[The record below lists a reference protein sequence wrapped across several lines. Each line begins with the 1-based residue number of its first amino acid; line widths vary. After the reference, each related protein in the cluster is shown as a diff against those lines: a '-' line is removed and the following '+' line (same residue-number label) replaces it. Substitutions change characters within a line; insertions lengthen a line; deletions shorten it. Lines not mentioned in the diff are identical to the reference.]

1 MGNFWLKTRN
11 WFLLGGDVLLLYGSL
26 ALALFIRYPEKFFS
40 AWWLHLVPFSL
51 IFFLWVIVFYISGF
65 YDLRRAKNQAQ
76 FFLQL
81 LLIISLAGLIGMAV
95 FYLWP
100 SLGISPKTNLALTL
114 ALATVFLFAWRLL
127 FNSLVSQP
135 QKKILLIGEH
145 TQSIEL
151 ATQLNN
157 HPQWGYQVAAIITP
171 EKFIDYKDKLHNLGI
186 SSLVIS
192 DDLYQTQTLTDA
204 LYDSLSSRV
213 EMYTLTKFYEHLV
226 KKIPLSVIS
235 KVWFL
240 DNLTERD
247 KMAFDKIKRLVDIV
261 LSFVGLI
268 VSLPFYPLLYLL
280 VKFDSSGPF
289 LYTQVRLGKLGRPFV
304 IVKIRSMVQNAEK
317 NGAEWAVPGDARVTR
332 MGKIFRKI
340 RLDELPQ
347 LFNVLWGEMSFVG
360 PRPERPEFINQL
372 EEKIPYYKQRLLVKP
387 GLTGWAQV
395 NFKYSSDIEGA
406 LEKLQYDLYY
416 IKNRSLFLDLT
427 ILLKTVNMVLKG
439 GGH

>member
-11 WFLLGGDVLLLYGSL
+11 WFLLSGDVLLLYLAL
-26 ALALFIRYPEKFFS
+26 ALALFWRYQQDFFH
-40 AWWLHLVPFSL
+40 AWWLHLVPFSF
-51 IFFLWVIVFYISGF
+51 IFFLWVVVFYISGL
-65 YDLRRAKNQAQ
+65 YDLRKARNQAQ

-100 SLGISPKTNLALTL
+100 SLGISPKTNLAVTL
-114 ALATVFLFAWRLL
+114 ALATVFLFGWRLL
-127 FNSLVSQP
+127 FNALVSQP
-135 QKKILLIGEH
+135 QKKLLLIGEH

-151 ATQLNN
+151 ATQINH
-157 HPQWGYQVAAIITP
+157 HPQWGYQVAAIISP
-171 EKFIDYKDKLHNLGI
+171 EKFTEYKDKLHNLGI

-204 LYDSLSSRV
+204 LYDSLSARV
-213 EMYTLTKFYEHLV
+213 EMFTLTKFYEQLV

-247 KMAFDKIKRLVDIV
+247 KLAFDKIKRLLDIV
-261 LSFVGLI
+261 LSLIGLI
-268 VSLPFYPLLYLL
+268 LTLPFYPLLYLA
-280 VKFDSSGPF
+280 VKLDSQGPF
-289 LYTQVRLGKLGRPFV
+289 FYTQVRLGKLGRPFV

-332 MGKIFRKI
+332 IGKIFRKI

-395 NFKYSSDIEGA
+395 NFKYSSDVTGA
-406 LEKLQYDLYY
+406 LEKLQLDLYY

-427 ILLKTVNMVLKG
+427 ILLKTVSMVLKG

>member
-65 YDLRRAKNQAQ
+65 YDLRRAKNQSQ
-76 FFLQL
+76 FFVQL

-171 EKFIDYKDKLHNLGI
+171 EKFVDYKDKLTALRI
-186 SSLVIS
+186 STLVIS

-204 LYDSLSSRV
+204 LYDSMSSRV
-213 EMYTLTKFYEHLV
+213 EMYTLTKFYEQLV

-247 KMAFDKIKRLVDIV
+247 KQAFDKIKRLVDIV
-261 LSFVGLI
+261 LSLTGLI

-280 VKFDSSGPF
+280 VKSDSRGPF
-289 LYTQVRLGKLGRPFV
+289 FYTQVRLGKLGRTFV

-332 MGKIFRKI
+332 IGKIFRKI

-372 EEKIPYYKQRLLVKP
+372 EESIPYYKQRLLVKP

-395 NFKYSSDIEGA
+395 NFKYSSDVEGA

-427 ILLKTVNMVLKG
+427 ILLKTVKMVLKG

>member
-11 WFLLGGDVLLLYGSL
+11 WFLLSGDIILLYGSL
-26 ALALFIRYPEKFFS
+26 ALALFIRYPDRFFS

-114 ALATVFLFAWRLL
+114 ALATIFLFGWRLL

-171 EKFIDYKDKLHNLGI
+171 EKFTDYKDKLHNLGI

-213 EMYTLTKFYEHLV
+213 EMYTLTKFYEQLV

-261 LSFVGLI
+261 LSLVGLI

-280 VKFDSSGPF
+280 VKFDSPGPF
-289 LYTQVRLGKLGRPFV
+289 FYTQVRLGKLGRPFV

-332 MGKIFRKI
+332 IGKIFRKI

-395 NFKYSSDIEGA
+395 NFKYSSDIDGA

-427 ILLKTVNMVLKG
+427 ILLKTVSMVLKG